1 MRSEVTVS
9 HRLRD
14 PSFPDTSRAAD
25 GRRLKAKHIE
35 DVVPIGHGTP
45 GRIALVYLGSLG
57 AQGYSRHTMRSRAA
71 HLRYFLVWLDQ
82 IECQRPEDMSKDL
95 LERYR
100 YHVHRSRQA
109 SGHPLSRHTKHDRLA
124 NVLRFLR
131 WAVNQGHLD
140 RDPTVGVAL
149 PRCGRP
155 LPKAVLTAQEA
166 ERVLA
171 QPDVS
176 TILGLRDRAIL
187 ELLYAAGL
195 RRQELIDLGLTGLD
209 LPRGVVVVRSGKGGK
224 DRAVP
229 INRRAAV
236 WLAKYIDNARP
247 ILLGDTKSDT
257 LFITT
262 HRGPVS
268 PERMSVL
275 VRRYVNTADLGKK
288 GSCHLFRH
296 TMATLMLEGGA
307 DLRYVQAMLGHADI
321 STTQIYTHVAVKALK
336 EVHERTHP
344 GGRSDNR
351 RNHKKRRLRVPSRAA
366 TINKRPRRG
375 RAKIRR

>member
-1 MRSEVTVS
+1 
-9 HRLRD
+9 
-14 PSFPDTSRAAD
+14 
-25 GRRLKAKHIE
+25 
-35 DVVPIGHGTP
+35 
-45 GRIALVYLGSLG
+45 
-57 AQGYSRHTMRSRAA
+57 
-71 HLRYFLVWLDQ
+71 
-82 IECQRPEDMSKDL
+82 
-95 LERYR
+95 
-100 YHVHRSRQA
+100 
-109 SGHPLSRHTKHDRLA
+109 
-124 NVLRFLR
+124 
-131 WAVNQGHLD
+131 
-140 RDPTVGVAL
+140 VGVDL

-155 LPKAVLTAQEA
+155 LPKAVLTAREA
-166 ERVLA
+166 ERVLS

-187 ELLYAAGL
+187 ELLYSAGL
-195 RRQELIDLGLTGLD
+195 RRQELIDLTLSSLD
-209 LPRGVVVVRSGKGGK
+209 LSRGVVVVRRGKGGK
-224 DRAVP
+224 DRVVP

-247 ILLGDTKSDT
+247 TLLGETRSDT

-262 HRGPVS
+262 HQGPVS

-275 VRRYVNTADLGKK
+275 VRRYVNTADLGKT

-321 STTQIYTHVAVKALK
+321 STTQIYTRVAVKALK

-344 GGRSDNR
+344 GGLVDNR
-351 RNHKKRRLRVPSRAA
+351 GILKKRRLSVPSRAA
-366 TINKRPRRG
+366 TIKRRPRRG

>member
-1 MRSEVTVS
+1 MRTEVTKPPRV
-9 HRLRD
+9 RD
-14 PSFPDTSRAAD
+14 PPGPEAAPAAD
-25 GRRLKAKHIE
+25 RRRLKAKHIE

-45 GRIALVYLGSLG
+45 GRLALVYLGSLD
-57 AQGYSRHTMRSRAA
+57 AQGYSRHTIRSRAA
-71 HLRYFLVWLDQ
+71 HLRYFLVWLAGTD
-82 IECQRPEDMSKDL
+82 CQRPEDISKDL

-109 SGHPLSRHTKHDRLA
+109 SDRPLSRHTKHDRLA

-131 WAVNQGHLD
+131 WLVNQGHLD

-149 PRCGRP
+149 PRCDRP

-176 TILGLRDRAIL
+176 TNLGLRDRAIL

-195 RRQELIDLGLTGLD
+195 RRQELIDLSMANLD
-209 LPRGVVVVRSGKGGK
+209 LTRGVVIVRLGKGGK
-224 DRAVP
+224 DRVVP

-236 WLAKYIDNARP
+236 WLAKYIDNSRP
-247 ILLGDTKSDT
+247 TLPGDTESDT

-262 HRGPVS
+262 HQDSVS
-268 PERMSVL
+268 PERMSAL
-275 VRRYVNTADLGKK
+275 VRQYVNKAALSKN

-321 STTQIYTHVAVKALK
+321 STTQIYTRVAVKALK
-336 EVHERTHP
+336 EVHDRTHP
-344 GGRSDNR
+344 GDLENSR
-351 RNHKKRRLRVPSRAA
+351 RIRKTRRLPVPTRAV
-366 TINKRPRRG
+366 TIRKRPRRG